1 MRIKRALALC
11 AAAILLPA
19 ASDPPPALAPY
30 FHQGRFDPRDF
41 GWMRGRFPDAGP
53 AEVQAYAAIEAWM
66 SRCYEEG
73 VARTR
78 EELASMGIKQADLS
92 EIGPRDLQCGAV
104 MMANSVQTRSA
115 ATWADFQRDLQEARP
130 VASSF
135 LLALRLAERGTSL
148 RHGATLEEQ
157 LLVRVVGEQVLR
169 KAANWGQGELA
180 DAPRL
185 SSGARSVLDA
195 YFMVAGFEHD
205 RANTG
210 WLKAQVD
217 RGGWPT
223 IAQAGTAGSNAAWV
237 LVQHADADPA
247 FQLRALRLMTPLVA
261 SGEVNK
267 RNYAYLYDRIML
279 KISGKQRYATQV
291 TCKDGR
297 RVAQP
302 LEDEARVPALRA
314 EMGLEPFA
322 DYLKQFANW
331 DDC

>member
-1 MRIKRALALC
+1 M
-11 AAAILLPA
+11 
-19 ASDPPPALAPY
+19 
-30 FHQGRFDPRDF
+30 
-41 GWMRGRFPDAGP
+41 
-53 AEVQAYAAIEAWM
+53 
-66 SRCYEEG
+66 
-73 VARTR
+73 
-78 EELASMGIKQADLS
+78 
-92 EIGPRDLQCGAV
+92 
-104 MMANSVQTRSA
+104 
-115 ATWADFQRDLQEARP
+115 
-130 VASSF
+130 
-135 LLALRLAERGTSL
+135 RLAERGTWL
-148 RHGATLEEQ
+148 RRDATLEEQ
-157 LLVRVVGEQVLR
+157 LLVLVVGEQVLR
-169 KAANWGQGELA
+169 NATTWGQGELA
-180 DAPRL
+180 DAPPL

-195 YFMVAGFEHD
+195 YLMVAVFERD

-223 IAQAGTAGSNAAWV
+223 IAQAGSAGSHAAWL

-267 RNYAYLYDRIML
+267 RSYAYLYDRIML
-279 KISGKQRYATQV
+279 KITGKQRYATQV

-302 LEDEARVPALRA
+302 LEEEARLPELRA

-331 DDC
+331 GDC